1 MRSRCEIC
9 GEERCAIAGTK
20 AGWGCKGIGKV
31 WKWVVV
37 VELMQVAGY
46 ESV

>member
-1 MRSRCEIC
+1 MRDLWRGAVRNCWD
-9 GEERCAIAGTK
+9 K
-20 AGWGCKGIGKV
+20 GWVGVQGGIGKA